1 MKKSR
6 FTIALLCGIFSL
18 VFLAAVEIIWAIDTY
33 RNMRN
38 AYHNQIESIFEEAT
52 WQYVTRFPNGDY
64 TLPNI
69 ERLNTILKE
78 ELRTSGLECQFMI
91 SILAPIGDNFEP
103 IWQISNDN
111 LSSKQIKFDKSIP
124 PLIISLAVDDPH
136 IAIIASMRWIGT
148 LQILSIVILSVTFI
162 YLLRTLF
169 RAKSLEQM
177 RQDLTHN
184 ITHELKTPIAAAYA
198 ATDALRTSPSF
209 ANNEAKR
216 NEYLDLSLQSLKH
229 LGDLVDEILRSSTD
243 EFEQRRLNYTK
254 CDVGE
259 IVEEVRASLDLK
271 YQEREVRWNIDIPH
285 ATEIVADRLHIAA
298 SMSALVDNA
307 IKYCIKQ
314 PHITITASSNNTNTT
329 ISISDNGT
337 GIPMSERKRIFEK
350 FYRISQGNR
359 HDTKGFGLGLYYAK
373 NIIELHNGKISL
385 RSTVGKGST
394 FEITLP
400 AYGTTTNTNS

>member
-1 MKKSR
+1 M
-6 FTIALLCGIFSL
+6 
-18 VFLAAVEIIWAIDTY
+18 
-33 RNMRN
+33 NMRN
-38 AYHNQIESIFEEAT
+38 AYRNQIESIFEEAT

-69 ERLNTILKE
+69 ERLHTILKE

-103 IWQISNDN
+103 IWEISNES
-111 LSSKQIKFDKSIP
+111 LSERKIDFNKSFP
-124 PLIISLAVDDPH
+124 PLTIRLTVDDPH
-136 IAIIASMRWIGT
+136 TTIIASMRWIVT
-148 LQILSIVILSVTFI
+148 LQMLSIVVLTITFI

-177 RQDLTHN
+177 RRDLTHN

-209 ANNEAKR
+209 ANNEVKR
-216 NEYLDLSLQSLKH
+216 NEYLDLSLQSLKR
-229 LGDLVDEILRSSTD
+229 LGDMVEEILRSSTE
-243 EFEQRRLNYTK
+243 EFEQRRLNYTQ
-254 CDVGE
+254 CDVAA
-259 IVEEVRASLDLK
+259 IVKEVCATFDLK
-271 YQEREVRWNIDIPH
+271 YQAREVRWNIDIPH

-298 SMSALVDNA
+298 VMSALVDNA
-307 IKYCIKQ
+307 IKYCSKQ
-314 PHITITASSNNTNTT
+314 PHITITASSSNTSTI
-329 ISISDNGT
+329 ISISDNGM
-337 GIPMSERKRIFEK
+337 GIPMSERRRIFEK

-359 HDTKGFGLGLYYAK
+359 HDTKGFGLGLYYVK
-373 NIIELHNGKISL
+373 NIIELHRGKISL

-400 AYGTTTNTNS
+400 AYGKTTNINS

>member
-91 SILAPIGDNFEP
+91 SILAPIEDNFEP
-103 IWQISNDN
+103 IWQISNDS

-271 YQEREVRWNIDIPH
+271 YQEREVRWNVDIPH

-298 SMSALVDNA
+298 AMSALVDNA

-337 GIPMSERKRIFEK
+337 GIPMSERKRIFDK

>member
-103 IWQISNDN
+103 IWQISNDS

-271 YQEREVRWNIDIPH
+271 YQAREVRWNIDIPN

-298 SMSALVDNA
+298 AMSALVDNA
-307 IKYCIKQ
+307 IKYCTKQ
-314 PHITITASSNNTNTT
+314 PHITIIASSSHRVIK
-329 ISISDNGT
+329 ISISDRGI
-337 GIPMSERKRIFEK
+337 GIPMSEHKRIFDK

>member
-6 FTIALLCGIFSL
+6 FTIVLLCGIFSL
-18 VFLAAVEIIWAIDTY
+18 VFLAAVEIIWAVDNY
-33 RNMRN
+33 KNMRN
-38 AYHNQIESIFEEAT
+38 TYRNQIESIFDEAT
-52 WQYVTRFPNGDY
+52 WQYITRHPNGDY
-64 TLPNI
+64 ILPNI
-69 ERLNTILKE
+69 ERLHTILKE

-103 IWQISNDN
+103 IWQISNDS

-136 IAIIASMRWIGT
+136 TAIIASMRWIVT
-148 LQILSIVILSVTFI
+148 LQMLSIVVLIVTFI
-162 YLLRTLF
+162 YLLHTLF

-177 RQDLTHN
+177 RRDLTHN

-209 ANNEAKR
+209 ANNEVKR
-216 NEYLDLSLQSLKH
+216 NEYLDLSLQSLKR
-229 LGDLVDEILRSSTD
+229 LEDMVEEILRSSTE
-243 EFEQRRLNYTK
+243 EFEQRRLNYTQ
-254 CDVGE
+254 CDILE
-259 IVEEVRASLDLK
+259 IVEEVRATLDLK
-271 YQEREVRWNIDIPH
+271 YQTREVRWNIDIQH
-285 ATEIVADRLHIAA
+285 STEIVADKLHIVAA
-298 SMSALVDNA
+298 LSALVDNA
-307 IKYCIKQ
+307 IKYCSKQ
-314 PHITITASSNNTNTT
+314 PHITINASRNSANTT

-337 GIPMSERKRIFEK
+337 GIPISERRRIFEK

-359 HDTKGFGLGLYYAK
+359 HDTKGFGLGLYYVK
-373 NIIELHNGKISL
+373 NIIELHRGKISL

-400 AYGTTTNTNS
+400 TYDKTTNTNS

>member
-6 FTIALLCGIFSL
+6 FTIVLLCGIFSL
-18 VFLAAVEIIWAIDTY
+18 VFLAAVEIIWAVDTY
-33 RNMRN
+33 KNMRN
-38 AYHNQIESIFEEAT
+38 AYRNQIESIFEEAT

-103 IWQISNDN
+103 IWETSNDS

-229 LGDLVDEILRSSTD
+229 LGDLVEEILRSSTD
-243 EFEQRRLNYTK
+243 EFGQRRLNYTK

-271 YQEREVRWNIDIPH
+271 YQERKVRWNIDIPH

-298 SMSALVDNA
+298 AMSALVDNA
-307 IKYCIKQ
+307 IKYCSKQ

-359 HDTKGFGLGLYYAK
+359 HDTKGFGLGLYYVK
-373 NIIELHNGKISL
+373 NIIELHRGKISL

-400 AYGTTTNTNS
+400 AYGKTTNTNS

>member
-103 IWQISNDN
+103 IWEISNDS

-298 SMSALVDNA
+298 AMSALVDNA
-307 IKYCIKQ
+307 IKYCSKQ
-314 PHITITASSNNTNTT
+314 PHITITTSSNNTNTT

-394 FEITLP
+394 FEIILP

>member
-6 FTIALLCGIFSL
+6 FTIVLLCGIFSL
-18 VFLAAVEIIWAIDTY
+18 VFLAAVEIIWAVDTY
-33 RNMRN
+33 KNMRN
-38 AYHNQIESIFEEAT
+38 AYRNQIESIFEEAT

-69 ERLNTILKE
+69 ERLHTILKE

-103 IWQISNDN
+103 IWEISNES
-111 LSSKQIKFDKSIP
+111 LSERKIDFNKSFP
-124 PLIISLAVDDPH
+124 PLTIRLTVDDPH
-136 IAIIASMRWIGT
+136 TTIIASMRLIVI
-148 LQILSIVILSVTFI
+148 LQMLSIVVLTITFI

-177 RQDLTHN
+177 RRDLTHN

-216 NEYLDLSLQSLKH
+216 NEYLDLSLQSLKR
-229 LGDLVDEILRSSTD
+229 LGDMVEEILRSSTE
-243 EFEQRRLNYTK
+243 EFEQRRLNYTQ

-259 IVEEVRASLDLK
+259 IVEEVCATIDLK
-271 YQEREVRWNIDIPH
+271 YKVREVRWNIDIPH

-298 SMSALVDNA
+298 VMSALVDNA
-307 IKYCIKQ
+307 IKYCSNQ
-314 PHITITASSNNTNTT
+314 PHITITASSSNTSTI
-329 ISISDNGT
+329 ISISDNGV
-337 GIPMSERKRIFEK
+337 GIPISERRRIFEK

-359 HDTKGFGLGLYYAK
+359 HDTKGFGLGLYYVK
-373 NIIELHNGKISL
+373 NIIELHRGKISL

-400 AYGTTTNTNS
+400 AYGKTTNTNS

>member
-103 IWQISNDN
+103 IWEISNDS

-216 NEYLDLSLQSLKH
+216 NEYLDISLQSLKH

-285 ATEIVADRLHIAA
+285 STEIVADRLHIAA
-298 SMSALVDNA
+298 AMSALVDNA

-329 ISISDNGT
+329 INISDNGT

>member
-103 IWQISNDN
+103 IWQISNN
-111 LSSKQIKFDKSIP
+111 SLSSKQIKFDKSIP

-271 YQEREVRWNIDIPH
+271 YQAREVRWNIDIPH

-298 SMSALVDNA
+298 AMSALVDNA
-307 IKYCIKQ
+307 IKYCTKQ
-314 PHITITASSNNTNTT
+314 PHITIIASSNNTNTT

-394 FEITLP
+394 FEIILP